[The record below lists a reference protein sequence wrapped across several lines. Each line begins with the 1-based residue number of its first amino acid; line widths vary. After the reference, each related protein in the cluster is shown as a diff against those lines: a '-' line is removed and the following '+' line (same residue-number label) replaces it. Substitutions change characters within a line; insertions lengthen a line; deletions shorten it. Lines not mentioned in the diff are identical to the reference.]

1 MRHRLILLRTEL
13 KRAAAQLPSML
24 WKAAI
29 LIFVISVTVFCALYF
44 VQGRNNNE
52 PAANVGYCA
61 PPDDELIQFAISY
74 IENMESMQGWC
85 NLVPMDTDKG
95 LDALY
100 NGDIAAFIEF
110 PKGMVED
117 IISGENRPATLYVS
131 DTKINE
137 GILGE
142 VFEELADAGISILQM
157 AQAQI
162 YATADICMEHNN
174 AEFNTASQLNEL
186 YSDIDSY
193 NIKLVLNRE
202 QLFKNYKLSLT
213 GNEGMTVYYASAFL
227 VLYVLLIGMLFSKYC
242 KCDRTRQHILKE
254 RLGHSY
260 KGQFATR
267 NFVLTGLII
276 VMLALTVALN
286 CVVDVVISFKTVIL
300 MVAALCLVAAYYEF
314 IYQLAQNTHTE
325 VVIIGISAII
335 QGYLSGCFIPTALLP
350 QIIVKIGKYIP
361 SGFLKTAFTI
371 LFTGEMTQYVNALA
385 GICLWAAFFMIVT
398 VLAMKSEWKPGNRY
412 KLKTKSSVVKI
423 GGRIKTSCSFI
434 LFKRLIHQKILWLF
448 LIIMT
453 IVSALIDNLEQRSD
467 TEITVAVYDE
477 SAGFEQNLSEND
489 KLVSF
494 IFCDSSKEVRD
505 MVLKGKAQCGY
516 ILPKDLIQC
525 MKYGEAERLVKVYE
539 LGDAM
544 LTPMINEIV
553 FAQIYKEV
561 SRDMYED
568 FIDEKGLLEEIH
580 RKTDLYL
587 DTRLTDNSTF
597 HIDKKVIQSKNHDNK
612 NDLDALP
619 SKKEVSAALLKEILA
634 AAVII
639 LCAAAGIIQA
649 LMDYKAH
656 YFYRHSPAKIILI
669 IVIQYLFIG
678 VAAALMVL

>member
-1 MRHRLILLRTEL
+1 M
-13 KRAAAQLPSML
+13 
-24 WKAAI
+24 
-29 LIFVISVTVFCALYF
+29 
-44 VQGRNNNE
+44 
-52 PAANVGYCA
+52 
-61 PPDDELIQFAISY
+61 
-74 IENMESMQGWC
+74 
-85 NLVPMDTDKG
+85 
-95 LDALY
+95 
-100 NGDIAAFIEF
+100 
-110 PKGMVED
+110 
-117 IISGENRPATLYVS
+117 
-131 DTKINE
+131 
-137 GILGE
+137 
-142 VFEELADAGISILQM
+142 
-157 AQAQI
+157 
-162 YATADICMEHNN
+162 
-174 AEFNTASQLNEL
+174 
-186 YSDIDSY
+186 
-193 NIKLVLNRE
+193 
-202 QLFKNYKLSLT
+202 
-213 GNEGMTVYYASAFL
+213 
-227 VLYVLLIGMLFSKYC
+227 
-242 KCDRTRQHILKE
+242 
-254 RLGHSY
+254 
-260 KGQFATR
+260 
-267 NFVLTGLII
+267 
-276 VMLALTVALN
+276 
-286 CVVDVVISFKTVIL
+286 
-300 MVAALCLVAAYYEF
+300 
-314 IYQLAQNTHTE
+314 
-325 VVIIGISAII
+325 
-335 QGYLSGCFIPTALLP
+335 
-350 QIIVKIGKYIP
+350 
-361 SGFLKTAFTI
+361 
-371 LFTGEMTQYVNALA
+371 
-385 GICLWAAFFMIVT
+385 
-398 VLAMKSEWKPGNRY
+398 
-412 KLKTKSSVVKI
+412 
-423 GGRIKTSCSFI
+423 
-434 LFKRLIHQKILWLF
+434 
-448 LIIMT
+448 
-453 IVSALIDNLEQRSD
+453 SALIDNLEQRSD

-612 NDLDALP
+612 NDLDALQ